1 MDEKLI
7 GDSAVPGF
15 GTGLRSGSSCKTGHV
30 SHNIPT
36 KRNNTINILN
46 CTCKGPLSSRQ
57 VREPKLSKNCTT
69 DGTFSQG
76 AQPSKP
82 EKSIVNP
89 SEIRWASQ
97 IWEPTPR
104 PVLITGAY
112 PGVKVYGTAPVDTVV
127 GETAAAERLD
137 LLGLERAARERKGLV
152 CVFLL
157 THLFVSA
164 KVRASLR
171 HIVGSLSGI
180 SWADPL
186 AIEFTLASR

>member
-1 MDEKLI
+1 M
-7 GDSAVPGF
+7 
-15 GTGLRSGSSCKTGHV
+15 GLS
-30 SHNIPT
+30 
-36 KRNNTINILN
+36 
-46 CTCKGPLSSRQ
+46 
-57 VREPKLSKNCTT
+57 VRAPNPPSQKN
-69 DGTFSQG
+69 
-76 AQPSKP
+76 P
-82 EKSIVNP
+82 IVNP